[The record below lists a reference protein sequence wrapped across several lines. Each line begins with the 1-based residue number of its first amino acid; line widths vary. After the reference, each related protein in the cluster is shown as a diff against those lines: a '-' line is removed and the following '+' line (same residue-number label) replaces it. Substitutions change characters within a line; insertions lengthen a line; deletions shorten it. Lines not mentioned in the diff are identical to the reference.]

1 MPGQAPTADAA
12 SALSRGWQAAVAR
25 PVLAILTLVILQH
38 GLTIG
43 LKDLWFSDEVR
54 HGDVLRNL
62 LEGGD
67 WLALKLNGAFYPD
80 KPPLY
85 FWYLGALALV
95 FGSTAPWV
103 LYVGLAGTVL
113 MLLLATHHMA
123 RRITGDDELAL
134 IAVLILASGFY
145 WLGLTHYA
153 RMDMMFAAAIALAW
167 TQVWRALDGPVNRR
181 AMLWAFGWMA
191 VAAMIKGPVG
201 PMLPLLSLAGW
212 ALWQRRAADLLDR
225 SVLGGVLLLAGV
237 IGVWAGGVVL
247 VAGPE
252 FFAHLFQSQIVDRG
266 LNRGGGG
273 LWGWLRYGLT
283 LPLVFLPWTLL
294 FLVRRGASPLPEQ
307 RGTAFLWLTAGL
319 GALSLSLVSEK
330 HEYYLVPL
338 FVPLAILAAGRY
350 RTLSAGRL
358 RLFWGLAVAV
368 SMSLGALFVVA
379 PRLLDLPGVD
389 LGDYGPLLGT
399 LALPGVVLAVGAMA
413 VWVLR
418 RHAQAALLGWA
429 GLVSVFG
436 VVLAVSVL
444 PPVNA
449 VLSPRGVADAMS
461 AHVAA
466 GHAPGAF
473 LGGDGTL
480 AYHMG
485 RPYADPW
492 SSAGFTA
499 WLDATPRAVAV
510 LGADDWAQLAS
521 GYPGVG
527 IVECT
532 RLAGRA
538 LVIVARPA
546 PEAIRECAAP

>member
-1 MPGQAPTADAA
+1 MPSQAPAA
-12 SALSRGWQAAVAR
+12 VAAAALSRGWQAAVAR
-25 PVLAILTLVILQH
+25 PALAILALVILQH
-38 GLTIG
+38 GLTVG

-85 FWYLGALALV
+85 FWYLGVLALV

-134 IAVLILASGFY
+134 IAVLILASGLY

-167 TQVWRALDGPVNRR
+167 TQVWRALDGPIDRR

-201 PMLPLLSLAGW
+201 PMLPLLSLLGW
-212 ALWQRRAADLLDR
+212 AVRQRRAADLLDR
-225 SVLGGVLLLAGV
+225 SVLGGLLLLLGV
-237 IGVWAGGVVL
+237 IAAWAGGVVL
-247 VAGPE
+247 VAGVE

-273 LWGWLRYGLT
+273 AWGWLRYGLT

-294 FLVRRGASPLPEQ
+294 FVLPRGAGGGTGP
-307 RGTAFLWLTAGL
+307 RGAAFLWLTAGL

-338 FVPLAILAAGRY
+338 FVPLAILAAGHY
-350 RTLSAGRL
+350 RALAAPRR
-358 RLFWGLAVAV
+358 RLFWSLAIAVALG
-368 SMSLGALFVVA
+368 LGALFLLA
-379 PRLLDLPGVD
+379 PRLLRMPGVD

-399 LALPGVVLAVGAMA
+399 LGLPGAVLGLGALA
-413 VWVLR
+413 LWPLR
-418 RHAQAALLGWA
+418 RRMRGALVGWA

-436 VVLAVSVL
+436 VVLAGSVM

-449 VLSPRGVADAMS
+449 VLSPREVARAMAPHVAD
-461 AHVAA
+461 

-480 AYHMG
+480 AYHLG

-492 SSAGFTA
+492 SAAGFTA
-499 WLDATPRAVAV
+499 WLDATPRVVAV
-510 LGADDWAQLAS
+510 LGADHWARLA
-521 GYPGVG
+521 GDQPGLG
-527 IVECT
+527 IVDCL
-532 RLAGRA
+532 RLAGRP
-538 LVIVARPA
+538 LVVVARPA
-546 PEAIRECAAP
+546 PATAKECAAP